1 MPKKPTPDYD
11 EEKVREK
18 IASDVAS
25 APLVLFTWDAS
36 PACKK
41 AIKYLDVANARY
53 KIVRVDD
60 PWDEGNRVRAEL
72 GKMNGRSSVPQIYI
86 GGKYVG
92 GFDAGVGEEA
102 PGILD
107 LAFRGT
113 LRGMLE
119 EAGCLKESAPV
130 PAEEAGT
137 VEMN

>member
-1 MPKKPTPDYD
+1 M
-11 EEKVREK
+11 
-18 IASDVAS
+18 
-25 APLVLFTWDAS
+25 
-36 PACKK
+36 
-41 AIKYLDVANARY
+41 
-53 KIVRVDD
+53 
-60 PWDEGNRVRAEL
+60 RAEL